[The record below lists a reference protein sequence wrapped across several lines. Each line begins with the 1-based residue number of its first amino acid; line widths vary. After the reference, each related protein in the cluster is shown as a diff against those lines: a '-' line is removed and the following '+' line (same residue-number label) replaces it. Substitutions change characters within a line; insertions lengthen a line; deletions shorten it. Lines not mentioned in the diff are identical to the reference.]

1 MEYCRWLS
9 QQDGQGLSAADRG
22 GVGIRL
28 PGRHQDGL
36 FLRRRSQGP
45 RRLCLV
51 RGHLGGN
58 HAPVRH
64 QEAQPVGPLRH
75 VRQHPGMVPG
85 SLQAGLLRHVRPGQA
100 GTEPGADCRPTRAS
114 RTWPAAVPGPTKAE
128 QCRSATRR
136 GSDKSWIKSD
146 PQRPQS
152 IWWLTKT
159 DFIGFRIVRAVTE
172 QDNLKGLRSKVTRQ
186 SKN

>member
-1 MEYCRWLS
+1 MPGSRTPRRKPRTRCGTKKPNPWGLYDMYGNILEWCLDHYKPDYYGTFALDKPALS
-9 QQDGQGLSAADRG
+9 PVLTPTDTRFSHVARG
-22 GVGIRL
+22 G
-28 PGRHQDGL
+28 
-36 FLRRRSQGP
+36 SW
-45 RRLCLV
+45 
-51 RGHLGGN
+51 
-58 HAPVRH
+58 A
-64 QEAQPVGPLRH
+64 
-75 VRQHPGMVPG
+75 
-85 SLQAGLLRHVRPGQA
+85 
-100 GTEPGADCRPTRAS
+100 
-114 RTWPAAVPGPTKAE
+114 TKAE

-159 DFIGFRIVRAVTE
+159 DYIGFRIVRAVTE